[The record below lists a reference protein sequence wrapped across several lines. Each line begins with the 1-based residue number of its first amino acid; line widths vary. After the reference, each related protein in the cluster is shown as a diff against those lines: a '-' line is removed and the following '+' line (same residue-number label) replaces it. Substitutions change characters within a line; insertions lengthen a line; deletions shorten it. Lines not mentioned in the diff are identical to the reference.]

1 MPHTELTR
9 VDGELNTSLSS
20 NTSSTTTTATTEISG
35 SSHHAYFEIV
45 FNGDATPSDVW
56 RGISACLFE
65 STPLPSHHQTHH
77 PAEAEDTPN
86 KSRLI
91 RFAGYLKLFHTST
104 KQRILTH
111 IDEWNSSQKHQMHVI
126 NVEQIAGVQPYRQD
140 AEYTWIRHI
149 IELAR
154 KEATGTAAYHV
165 WKHRRLSNQLKID
178 MATMHTTNAAGQMPR
193 KPTLT
198 DTVSSAVYNAT
209 NTLKAPQKKKG
220 QAVTLG
226 GGGKPN
232 GVTNANLQRAALIL
246 ASIKEK
252 VDGHPPPPP
261 PSATTIVV
269 AATTLPPPPTPPT
282 TTHAR
287 AKRTT
292 IQPPSP
298 LISNEALPKNGSPIV
313 TTKPKSGKKKPT
325 QQQKADHGEAPDSE
339 DEEGLSVELQQI
351 DVLRTKLQR
360 MIAIISLQSNLLRL
374 QEDEF
379 IERSRGAKRSKTT
392 VNNA

>member
-1 MPHTELTR
+1 
-9 VDGELNTSLSS
+9 
-20 NTSSTTTTATTEISG
+20 
-35 SSHHAYFEIV
+35 
-45 FNGDATPSDVW
+45 
-56 RGISACLFE
+56 
-65 STPLPSHHQTHH
+65 
-77 PAEAEDTPN
+77 
-86 KSRLI
+86 
-91 RFAGYLKLFHTST
+91 
-104 KQRILTH
+104 
-111 IDEWNSSQKHQMHVI
+111 MHVI
-126 NVEQIAGVQPYRQD
+126 NIEQIAGVQPYRQD

-178 MATMHTTNAAGQMPR
+178 MATVHTTNAAGQMPR

-209 NTLKAPQKKKG
+209 NTLKAPQKKKKG
-220 QAVTLG
+220 QAVTPGG

-261 PSATTIVV
+261 PSATTV
-269 AATTLPPPPTPPT
+269 AATTTTLPPPPTPPT
-282 TTHAR
+282 TTHMR

-292 IQPPSP
+292 IQP
-298 LISNEALPKNGSPIV
+298 LISNEALPKNGSPTV
-313 TTKPKSGKKKPT
+313 TTKPKSGKKKHT
-325 QQQKADHGEAPDSE
+325 QQQIADHGEAPDSE
-339 DEEGLSVELQQI
+339 DEEEGLSVELQQI